1 MLKTFS
7 LVWTVSSEINV
18 GEPSGSAIT
27 ALVLYGCDMW
37 SPTVMEEYVAQM
49 SEKSVLW
56 RIFGH

>member
-49 SEKSVLW
+49 SEKSVL
-56 RIFGH
+56 